1 MNPDRTLPG
10 DWYPGRVPENVLL
23 DPTAYLETSY
33 SFLLF
38 TSRQP
43 GAIEIGPGSSLYLG
57 VMFDL
62 GANARFKVGSY
73 VLMNGARII
82 CDSEITIGD
91 YSLISWY
98 VVLMDTYRL
107 SLEPLRRR
115 TELEQ
120 VPARSPR
127 RTCAGAPAR
136 PIHIGQNVWIGFDS
150 CVLPGVSI
158 GQGAVIGARSVV
170 TTDVAPYAVAAGNPA
185 RVIRQLDPGERNT
198 AGGSR
203 RSEVKG
209 QKPQTGPPIT
219 EQ

>member
-1 MNPDRTLPG
+1 MCPARAVCWATLPKSPANPLNAATSLTITPHACRPMNPDRTIPG

-38 TSRQP
+38 TSRRP

-91 YSLISWY
+91 YSLISWN

-107 SLEPLRRR
+107 SLEPLRR
-115 TELEQ
+115 
-120 VPARSPR
+120 
-127 RTCAGAPAR
+127 
-136 PIHIGQNVWIGFDS
+136 
-150 CVLPGVSI
+150 
-158 GQGAVIGARSVV
+158 
-170 TTDVAPYAVAAGNPA
+170 
-185 RVIRQLDPGERNT
+185 
-198 AGGSR
+198 
-203 RSEVKG
+203 
-209 QKPQTGPPIT
+209 
-219 EQ
+219 